1 MDATELSRWTR
12 FAAKGGIGKC
22 TATHDCVAE
31 SPEDL
36 MFLKDDAII
45 VLMQLPEDTRDGE
58 GTSSGVGS
66 GENGWYLGYCEGV
79 VGRFQGKHVHF
90 HSKLKRPVMT
100 KRSSTASTRS
110 PSRRNSNAHGGAG
123 GSRATT
129 PIQTASPRMSVSTS
143 TPPSTSTSSTPDS
156 TPRLPVKTARSIVA
170 NTRSPSLGSSRSPTP
185 GTSGAA
191 SNGTARSSPSS
202 MGSSSRHGHSHALG
216 LGFGSFSSGSIST
229 LPNSAVAST
238 SVIHSSPRSSPL
250 VGSGVKLL
258 PNELDDVP
266 KLSQLS
272 EDASPRTQI
281 SSKTVANHN
290 HNNDVALDAVQSP
303 PSELPNPF
311 DSPTVPTTADAATSH
326 ESTTSP
332 QSNDIQTADYA
343 PAPTNSRP
351 SPMINTDDV
360 DPRHQEDSSEAQP
373 EDRSKE
379 PPVAEGHAKEE
390 EEDEEYDAP
399 SSSRISRISLAMSD
413 GEVGIGLSLLQ
424 DLAGG
429 EGAYGDGEFSS
440 DDEEHTGEWRL
451 NQTEIGGEGIQRS
464 ASVSSRSTGLGY
476 HDDEGVGG
484 KMADGRESERESY
497 MSEQSRYSVD
507 TMSKELDNLESTMA
521 RLRPKSSIED
531 NFVMLTPTVSSM
543 AISPRI
549 ATLSSSTPPSPSSL
563 PPTSP
568 HLTATLP
575 LNLTPRKDTFSI
587 NGTGSNG
594 ISSATA
600 PVPSP
605 TSPTS
610 SIRTHA
616 STSTTRTT
624 STTHTTRTTRT
635 GYSGTGSIG
644 SGGSDDWDG
653 AGDIYDDYMYR
664 YSTRLS
670 VVSGRIPGGNGRRG
684 SGGSGASLAVGR
696 DTPPVPQN
704 RGSADDVDERFGG
717 KSFVKARPGALD
729 IQLSNRLRPSGSA
742 VADGEGTKQLNP
754 LDAPGSSK
762 STASPLL
769 HTTWGDALSSPEEGV
784 NGLSA
789 IRGNPGSTADSFF
802 DGRPGAA
809 GFLRSP
815 TLDGPASA
823 IRQRLEMNLG
833 PNGNDGNVAGAGK
846 NVQINHTS
854 SSMGSA
860 SSAIQEQDDASTHG
874 GPGGI
879 VVEDDEQA
887 PDVSLT
893 TAKMGIGD
901 NSFVSA
907 DFEGAQESA
916 EPMEGGLQEGW
927 KGNNDA
933 IASPGLPLVNPHDSI
948 DNALDGI
955 TRTTSPVPMDPP
967 SASSTSDTVLLSATA
982 EIAPPP
988 PSQSP
993 ATQLLAAPVS
1003 HLRPSLAELRGER
1016 DPDSGMRTSLF
1027 MPHPNAPKPTVLSQG
1042 PIHMV
1047 SKGRANYPSPR
1058 HPGSG
1063 LGGLSRALQMAMSSR
1078 GILGRGPTLFARCD
1092 VDLASSIGPVAI
1104 TFSVEPF
1111 VGPPPGPANVAG
1123 SGGPELMP
1131 PVSAPGGG
1139 VPGSV
1144 TPVRTL
1150 SEGSVGAQSATS
1162 SPKPSVGILPTTN
1175 GIEVQ
1180 GSAAASA
1187 ADTAGGAAIPNTGV
1201 IPRPNFYPK
1210 VPSARP
1216 RSRSFSEFGST
1227 SIEVPMPIASDDNTP
1242 LKIPSIRTMARSL
1255 TANRASQGNTTLS
1268 PKPPALK
1275 LQSSLR
1281 TPYAPSPLSIPSS
1294 GLSARGAPKSPTSP
1308 LSQSSTSFAPPSP
1321 TASSRR
1327 HQLRQVTSNPAL
1339 AAPPSPRIVV
1349 PPSLSRKRSSG
1360 TSPTSPTRQSMSD
1373 QVSVSTPPRQNSIPE
1388 ASAGPSSAAS
1398 RASVEVENS
1407 RGMVASPTPMV
1418 TRQLSLRSK
1427 LSLPNLRRKQSRQD
1441 DTSSIAASSIDNE
1454 YETAQ
1459 AEGMDFELVRPSFSH
1474 LHSART
1480 SEDSSFVKDG
1490 GSIDLGKPEMTI
1502 GGLLRTN
1509 SPAMSFSSGQRSPS
1523 VADIKTPKVSDSE
1536 SSSMEGHRQRELRW
1550 IALMSSVPAS
1560 QARKSKKVK
1569 KLLIEGVPSSVRY
1582 LVWIHLTDGKARNV
1596 PKVYE
1601 QLVKRGHVPS
1611 YKDIERDVQ
1620 TYVRENSQP
1629 AAMRESMV
1637 SLLQAYLTMV
1647 PDVQYSRGLTLI
1659 AGNIL
1664 LLAPEEDGFWTFV
1677 SLMDSYLRPYFSSS
1691 SSQMEVDAMLF
1702 SRALEANDPQ
1712 VAKKVLTTMSIN
1724 PTAICFPWFTSLF
1737 VNTLPLSYV
1746 QRVWDLFLFEG
1757 ISFLVRAGLALISTC
1772 RRQILDATSPEAVL
1786 DLLQHPPP
1794 SLLLSSP
1801 DAFLSL
1807 LNSFKLKDD
1816 DFRKQRIKMEAQV
1829 KRQTQ
1834 APRAP
1839 PTSSISLPK

>member
-1 MDATELSRWTR
+1 
-12 FAAKGGIGKC
+12 
-22 TATHDCVAE
+22 
-31 SPEDL
+31 
-36 MFLKDDAII
+36 
-45 VLMQLPEDTRDGE
+45 
-58 GTSSGVGS
+58 
-66 GENGWYLGYCEGV
+66 
-79 VGRFQGKHVHF
+79 
-90 HSKLKRPVMT
+90 
-100 KRSSTASTRS
+100 
-110 PSRRNSNAHGGAG
+110 
-123 GSRATT
+123 
-129 PIQTASPRMSVSTS
+129 
-143 TPPSTSTSSTPDS
+143 
-156 TPRLPVKTARSIVA
+156 
-170 NTRSPSLGSSRSPTP
+170 
-185 GTSGAA
+185 
-191 SNGTARSSPSS
+191 
-202 MGSSSRHGHSHALG
+202 
-216 LGFGSFSSGSIST
+216 
-229 LPNSAVAST
+229 
-238 SVIHSSPRSSPL
+238 
-250 VGSGVKLL
+250 
-258 PNELDDVP
+258 
-266 KLSQLS
+266 
-272 EDASPRTQI
+272 
-281 SSKTVANHN
+281 
-290 HNNDVALDAVQSP
+290 
-303 PSELPNPF
+303 
-311 DSPTVPTTADAATSH
+311 
-326 ESTTSP
+326 
-332 QSNDIQTADYA
+332 
-343 PAPTNSRP
+343 
-351 SPMINTDDV
+351 MINTDDV
-360 DPRHQEDSSEAQP
+360 DPQHQEDSFEAQP

-379 PPVAEGHAKEE
+379 PPVAEGHAKED

-440 DDEEHTGEWRL
+440 DDEDNTGEWRL

-531 NFVMLTPTVSSM
+531 NFVMLTPTVSSV
-543 AISPRI
+543 AISSI
-549 ATLSSSTPPSPSSL
+549 SSSTPPSPSSL

-568 HLTATLP
+568 HLPATLP

-587 NGTGSNG
+587 NGMGSNG
-594 ISSATA
+594 ISSATT

-605 TSPTS
+605 TSPTF

-624 STTHTTRTTRT
+624 STTHTARTTRT

-696 DTPPVPQN
+696 DTPPVPQT
-704 RGSADDVDERFGG
+704 RGSADDVDERFSA
-717 KSFVKARPGALD
+717 KSSVKARPGALD

-742 VADGEGTKQLNP
+742 VGDGEGTKQLNL

-789 IRGNPGSTADSFF
+789 IRGNPGSTTDSFF

-854 SSMGSA
+854 SNMGSA

-916 EPMEGGLQEGW
+916 EPMEGGLREGW
-927 KGNNDA
+927 RGGNDA

-948 DNALDGI
+948 DNTLDDI
-955 TRTTSPVPMDPP
+955 TRTTSPVPLNPP
-967 SASSTSDTVLLSATA
+967 SASSTSDTILLSATA

-993 ATQLLAAPVS
+993 GTQLLAAPVS

-1042 PIHMV
+1042 PMYIRKPTSNV
-1047 SKGRANYPSPR
+1047 SLPFTAQPYGSQRPSEVGHPSVTLNSRHPSTTATPPPR

-1063 LGGLSRALQMAMSSR
+1063 LGGLSRALHMAMSSR

-1092 VDLASSIGPVAI
+1092 VDLASSISPVAI
-1104 TFSVEPF
+1104 TFSPEPF
-1111 VGPPPGPANVAG
+1111 VGPPPGPANVTG
-1123 SGGPELMP
+1123 SGGLELMP

-1150 SEGSVGAQSATS
+1150 SEGSVGAQSDTS
-1162 SPKPSVGILPTTN
+1162 SPKPPVGILPTTN

-1187 ADTAGGAAIPNTGV
+1187 ADTASGAATPNTGV

-1227 SIEVPMPIASDDNTP
+1227 SIEVPMPIASYVGP
-1242 LKIPSIRTMARSL
+1242 L
-1255 TANRASQGNTTLS
+1255 
-1268 PKPPALK
+1268 
-1275 LQSSLR
+1275 
-1281 TPYAPSPLSIPSS
+1281 
-1294 GLSARGAPKSPTSP
+1294 
-1308 LSQSSTSFAPPSP
+1308 
-1321 TASSRR
+1321 
-1327 HQLRQVTSNPAL
+1327 
-1339 AAPPSPRIVV
+1339 
-1349 PPSLSRKRSSG
+1349 
-1360 TSPTSPTRQSMSD
+1360 
-1373 QVSVSTPPRQNSIPE
+1373 
-1388 ASAGPSSAAS
+1388 
-1398 RASVEVENS
+1398 
-1407 RGMVASPTPMV
+1407 
-1418 TRQLSLRSK
+1418 
-1427 LSLPNLRRKQSRQD
+1427 LPF
-1441 DTSSIAASSIDNE
+1441 I
-1454 YETAQ
+1454 
-1459 AEGMDFELVRPSFSH
+1459 
-1474 LHSART
+1474 
-1480 SEDSSFVKDG
+1480 
-1490 GSIDLGKPEMTI
+1490 
-1502 GGLLRTN
+1502 
-1509 SPAMSFSSGQRSPS
+1509 
-1523 VADIKTPKVSDSE
+1523 
-1536 SSSMEGHRQRELRW
+1536 
-1550 IALMSSVPAS
+1550 
-1560 QARKSKKVK
+1560 
-1569 KLLIEGVPSSVRY
+1569 
-1582 LVWIHLTDGKARNV
+1582 
-1596 PKVYE
+1596 
-1601 QLVKRGHVPS
+1601 
-1611 YKDIERDVQ
+1611 
-1620 TYVRENSQP
+1620 
-1629 AAMRESMV
+1629 
-1637 SLLQAYLTMV
+1637 
-1647 PDVQYSRGLTLI
+1647 
-1659 AGNIL
+1659 
-1664 LLAPEEDGFWTFV
+1664 
-1677 SLMDSYLRPYFSSS
+1677 
-1691 SSQMEVDAMLF
+1691 
-1702 SRALEANDPQ
+1702 
-1712 VAKKVLTTMSIN
+1712 
-1724 PTAICFPWFTSLF
+1724 
-1737 VNTLPLSYV
+1737 
-1746 QRVWDLFLFEG
+1746 
-1757 ISFLVRAGLALISTC
+1757 
-1772 RRQILDATSPEAVL
+1772 
-1786 DLLQHPPP
+1786 
-1794 SLLLSSP
+1794 
-1801 DAFLSL
+1801 
-1807 LNSFKLKDD
+1807 
-1816 DFRKQRIKMEAQV
+1816 
-1829 KRQTQ
+1829 
-1834 APRAP
+1834 
-1839 PTSSISLPK
+1839 